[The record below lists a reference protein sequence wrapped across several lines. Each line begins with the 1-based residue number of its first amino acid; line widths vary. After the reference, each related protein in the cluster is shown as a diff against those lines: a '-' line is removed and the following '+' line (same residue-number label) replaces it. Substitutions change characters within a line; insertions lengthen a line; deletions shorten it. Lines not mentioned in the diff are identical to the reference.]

1 MNIKF
6 GWLIPDGWR
15 TLPDGWP
22 SFILF
27 YFILFYFIIVTHTHG
42 VLSILSS
49 SLLESLCVCCN
60 LLTFSL
66 FVLTARLHLG
76 CTGEAPARRRSSLEG
91 FWYAWPAD
99 LQATKRSNR
108 QRIAVWS
115 NKRAWVSTFWFSL
128 CLVARL
134 KTPTN
139 SRDIMSLGRPIGLC
153 LNILILTVPGCKT
166 INSQKTAEI

>member
-1 MNIKF
+1 M
-6 GWLIPDGWR
+6 DG
-15 TLPDGWP
+15 PN
-22 SFILF
+22 FIF
-27 YFILFYFIIVTHTHG
+27 YYFIIILLYFIIVTHTHG

-49 SLLESLCVCCN
+49 SLLESCVCVN
-60 LLTFSL
+60 LLTFFFICFNSPI
-66 FVLTARLHLG
+66 VTWTTPAK
-76 CTGEAPARRRSSLEG
+76 ARRRSSLEG

-139 SRDIMSLGRPIGLC
+139 SRDIMSLGWPIGLC

-166 INSQKTAEI
+166 INSQKTAKI